1 MLLKNSMG
9 KPFAPVYYKRK
20 NILQRITKDY
30 GLVVEYDDCFICHI
44 TQQSIDKIG
53 MNTFI
58 TICLNGIPI
67 SQENE
72 TLGLNKPIRY
82 IFNGIIL
89 PPIRVTANNCSVT
102 FKNCTFDGRLI
113 LLGNGHFLLEN
124 NRFGLLDFDADVD
137 SLSFF
142 NDPNYYIHSKRLNVH
157 AKKMAFRDFRN
168 LNFRGEFEAKL
179 SATDIKF
186 EHSNFGADAV
196 NINSEHISSTGSV
209 IKANEIVIQNSGY
222 DLDPESLKL
231 DSLFIHYN
239 SKLNLLDPKEDI
251 PDIQKRHEKRKTLVQ
266 LLHNM
271 QVAKAAKIVQ
281 ETQKYKKELEQQ
293 PISKL

>member
-1 MLLKNSMG
+1 MLLKDPVK
-9 KPFAPVYYKRK
+9 KPFAPICYRRK

-30 GLVVEYDDCFICHI
+30 GLVTEYDDCFICHI

-53 MNTFI
+53 MKTFI
-58 TICLNGIPI
+58 TICLNGIPT

-72 TLGLNKPIRY
+72 TLGLNKPIHY

-113 LLGNGHFLLEN
+113 LLGNGHFLLED
-124 NRFGLLDFDADVD
+124 NRFDLLDFDADVD
-137 SLSFF
+137 SLAFF
-142 NDPNYYIHSKRLNVH
+142 NDPNYYIHSKRVKVY
-157 AKKMAFRDFRN
+157 AKKMAIRDFRN
-168 LNFRGEFEAKL
+168 LDFRGDFEAKL
-179 SATDIKF
+179 SGTDIKF
-186 EHSNFGADAV
+186 EHSSFGANTI
-196 NINSEHISSTGSV
+196 NIKYEHISSTGSV

-231 DSLFIHYN
+231 DSLFTQYN
-239 SKLNLLDPKEDI
+239 KLNLFAPKEDI
-251 PDIQKRHEKRKTLVQ
+251 PAIQKRHEKRKTLIQ
-266 LLHNM
+266 LLHNI
-271 QVAKAAKIVQ
+271 QVTKAAKIVQ

-293 PISKL
+293 PISRV